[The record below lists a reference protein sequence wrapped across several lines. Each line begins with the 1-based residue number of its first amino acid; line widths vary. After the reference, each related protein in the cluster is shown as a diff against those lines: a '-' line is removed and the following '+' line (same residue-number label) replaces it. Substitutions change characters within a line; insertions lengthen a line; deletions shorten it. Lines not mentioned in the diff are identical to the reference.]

1 MVVTVAAEGLD
12 PPGLMVE
19 IAGDLPVTLPAGS
32 LVDDGPAEEGRVQ
45 DREHEA
51 PARRSAAAMSAR
63 RRSTTG
69 MSIKTMWATILSNR
83 RRGQGRPRTRSC
95 WSNLLGQPAVPA
107 PKIKDLKPLHGP
119 QPAPQEPVSAPVK
132 AVGPARIGGGGSRP
146 RSIAPAV
153 ATARRPPRISRPRDA
168 GEPPGPGR
176 SPSLASR
183 GSSSRPASS
192 VYGRHEAVDLPTPA
206 GPHSYSA
213 GRRQSVLTS
222 GMMPGH
228 ATSRPCAWRR
238 PA

>member
-1 MVVTVAAEGLD
+1 VVVTVAAEGLD

-132 AVGPARIGGGGSRP
+132 AVGPARIGGGGSVP
-146 RSIAPAV
+146 QLKILHAV
-153 ATARRPPRISRPRDA
+153 RHPKSVAATAAPVNSSRSGDRA
-168 GEPPGPGR
+168 AASANL
-176 SPSLASR
+176 SPS
-183 GSSSRPASS
+183 
-192 VYGRHEAVDLPTPA
+192 
-206 GPHSYSA
+206 
-213 GRRQSVLTS
+213 RR
-222 GMMPGH
+222 
-228 ATSRPCAWRR
+228 R
-238 PA
+238 